1 MTMAEKAEPCVL
13 RAEVSGSAR
22 LHDKLGDA
30 EMLRA
35 VTRCLHRME
44 RAAAGFDGRLLEA
57 GGDTSLVA
65 LFDSA
70 EAAHL
75 AACEMLHRV
84 EDLPPVS
91 GVKLAVEIGFGPA
104 PGVGE
109 TSGRSASEAI
119 RWEPACISLRH
130 GGVALALGLDK
141 PEATLGRGLGN
152 DIVIRDPRASR
163 RHARIDSRGDC
174 FVLTDQS
181 SNGTYVSFE
190 GGPEIALRREELILR
205 GRGHISFGNI
215 CGPDT
220 AEIVEFDCSM
230 LEGI

>member
-1 MTMAEKAEPCVL
+1 MAAKAEPCVL
-13 RAEVSGSAR
+13 HAEVSGSAR

-44 RAAAGFDGRLLEA
+44 RAAAGFDGQLLEA
-57 GGDTSLVA
+57 IGDTGLVA
-65 LFDSA
+65 LFNSA

-75 AACEMLHRV
+75 AACEMRHRV

-91 GVKLAVEIGFGPA
+91 GVKLAVQIGFGPA
-104 PGVGE
+104 PEAGE
-109 TSGRSASEAI
+109 MPGQSVSEAI
-119 RWEPACISLRH
+119 RREPARISLRH
-130 GGVALALGLDK
+130 GGVALALGPDK
-141 PEATLGRGLGN
+141 PEATLGRGPGN

-163 RHARIDSRGDC
+163 RHASIDRRRDG

-190 GGPEIALRREELILR
+190 GGPEIALKREEVILR
-205 GRGHISFGNI
+205 GRGHISFGNV
-215 CGPDT
+215 CGPET